1 MEKREELKN
10 FWQKILAEDSSD
22 EFEEED
28 YSFFDDMYDR
38 GEEGYNQFSDEAI
51 ITNLIICLAILAI
64 LGFAVFAV
72 IAKSIS
78 IVKKI
83 LKYNHS

>member
-38 GEEGYNQFSDEAI
+38 GKEGYDQYSDEAI

-64 LGFAVFAV
+64 LGFTIFAV
-72 IAKSIS
+72 IAKSIG

>member
-10 FWQKILAEDSSD
+10 FWQKILAEGSSD
-22 EFEEED
+22 EFEKED

-38 GEEGYNQFSDEAI
+38 GEEGYNQYSDEAI

-78 IVKKI
+78 IAKKI
-83 LKYNHS
+83 LKYDHS

>member
-10 FWQKILAEDSSD
+10 FWQKILAEGSSD

-38 GEEGYNQFSDEAI
+38 SKEGYNQYSDEAI
-51 ITNLIICLAILAI
+51 ITNLVICLAILAI
-64 LGFAVFAV
+64 LGFVVFAV